1 MKGRGE
7 RQREGEEARKER
19 EKKKPSKFA
28 KKEMFHFPTSL
39 HACAACVCVCES
51 VCVLECVRESMCV
64 CACIAL
70 ANSLDNC
77 CPVDK
82 LLSATRRSGNKL
94 LYLSPFYLPS
104 PPQPALF
111 LLLKNL

>member
-1 MKGRGE
+1 
-7 RQREGEEARKER
+7 
-19 EKKKPSKFA
+19 
-28 KKEMFHFPTSL
+28 MFHLPTSL
-39 HACAACVCVCES
+39 HACVCVAIALCVCVWKC
-51 VCVLECVRESMCV
+51 VCVEVCV
-64 CACIAL
+64 CIAL

-82 LLSATRRSGNKL
+82 FLSATRRSGNKL
-94 LYLSPFYLPS
+94 LYLSPFYLPA